1 MEITEAIEICRLQ
14 EFWQQVIDE
23 YSLTHPSPRRQQEL
37 WVILRSKLMAEL
49 LNIGEPV
56 PKLLKRFQHLTK
68 NTLKN
73 SRKPNFITT
82 MIQTPLHR
90 IVEKKLDAISTIY
103 SAFITISE

>member
-14 EFWQQVIDE
+14 EFWEQVIDE
-23 YSLTHPSPRRQQEL
+23 YSLTRPSPRRQQEL

-68 NTLKN
+68 NTFKN
-73 SRKPNFITT
+73 SRKTNLITT